1 MTECEK
7 RRMFRE
13 LQETPPHPGIHGRQ
27 AWERETQRQSEVG
40 CGERASCRKR
50 AEKTHADRRFPC
62 GRAIAERSPKYDA
75 SAAANWIARSIPP
88 RAQVSGMD
96 WASYIVL
103 RRRGGCKQERQ
114 QHRPHSE
121 YDPEGGGVAGGS
133 KNQTDPGEG

>member
-1 MTECEK
+1 MNTTCNIVILLFVFQAVSINSG
-7 RRMFRE
+7 MFRIKY
-13 LQETPPHPGIHGRQ
+13 PGPGIF
-27 AWERETQRQSEVG
+27 
-40 CGERASCRKR
+40 SCFFP
-50 AEKTHADRRFPC
+50 EKTMENFP
-62 GRAIAERSPKYDA
+62 GSPKYDA